1 MSAQVQDGRREE
13 QAWSAWRKL
22 SPSLKMEA
30 GALAETV
37 GGGQAFRWRRVEKG
51 EAWQGVWGGAVAR
64 VRVGRAGE
72 VEWSAPLEL
81 EERVGAAMGDYF
93 AADTDF
99 AALADQLPWRTDD
112 VLKKRIQ
119 TWGGL
124 RLLRQPLGEAL
135 LAFLCSS
142 AKRIPHIMQMCE
154 ALAGRFGEPVWGS
167 VRALPT
173 WARLAEAHESE
184 LRACGLGYR
193 ARFVKLTAEKLKE
206 TPGWEAMIR
215 GASYAEAH
223 DWLAALPGV
232 GPKIADC
239 VLLFGAAKYAAFPV
253 DTWILR
259 AMAERYGLRGWRPA
273 QVAQFGRA
281 HFGPLAG
288 LAQQFLFSGERKEG
302 KMGRKGRK
310 EDKEAMEQKRAKGTK
325 ERGVGR

>member
-1 MSAQVQDGRREE
+1 MNAQVQGRGREE
-13 QAWSAWRKL
+13 QAWSPWRKFA
-22 SPSLKMEA
+22 PPLKMEMS
-30 GALAETV
+30 ALAETV
-37 GGGQAFRWRRVEKG
+37 SGGQAFRWRRVEKS
-51 EAWQGVWGGAVAR
+51 EIWQGVWGNCLAR
-64 VRVGRAGE
+64 VRVGCSGD
-72 VEWSAPLEL
+72 VEWSAPAEL
-81 EERVGAAMGDYF
+81 AKYVGTEIGDYF
-93 AADTDF
+93 AVAVDF
-99 AALADQLPWRTDD
+99 AALADQLPWRTDE
-112 VLKKRIQ
+112 VLKDRIQ
-119 TWGGL
+119 AWGRL
-124 RLLRQPLGEAL
+124 RLLRQPLGETL

-154 ALAGRFGEPVWGS
+154 ALAERFGEPVWEH

-173 WARLAEAHESE
+173 WERLAGAHESE

-193 ARFVKLTAEKLKE
+193 ARFVKETAGKLAE
-206 TPGWEAMIR
+206 APGWEARIVR
-215 GASYAEAH
+215 APYAEAH
-223 DWLAALPGV
+223 DWLVALPGV

-302 KMGRKGRK
+302 K
-310 EDKEAMEQKRAKGTK
+310 A
-325 ERGVGR
+325 

>member
-1 MSAQVQDGRREE
+1 MSAQVQGGMRED
-13 QAWSAWRKL
+13 QGWSFWQKVT
-22 SPSLKMEA
+22 PSLKMEA
-30 GALAETV
+30 AALAETV
-37 GGGQAFRWRRVEKG
+37 SGGQTFRWRRVEKS
-51 EAWQGVWGGAVAR
+51 ETWQGVWGGCVAT
-64 VRVGRAGE
+64 VRGGHAGD
-72 VEWSAPLEL
+72 VEWSAPVEL
-81 EERVGAAMGDYF
+81 AENVGAAIGDYF
-93 AADTDF
+93 AAEVDF
-99 AALADQLPWRTDD
+99 AALADQLPWRTDE
-112 VLKKRIQ
+112 VLKERIQ
-119 TWGGL
+119 GWGGL
-124 RLLRQPLGEAL
+124 RLLRQPLGETL

-154 ALAGRFGEPVWGS
+154 ALAGRLGEPIWEN

-193 ARFVKLTAEKLKE
+193 ARFVKETAEKLAKS
-206 TPGWEAMIR
+206 PGWEAHIK
-215 GASYAEAH
+215 GAPYAEAH

-302 KMGRKGRK
+302 KTGGKERK
-310 EDKEAMEQKRAKGTK
+310 EGREEIKQKRVKG
-325 ERGVGR
+325 GREKR